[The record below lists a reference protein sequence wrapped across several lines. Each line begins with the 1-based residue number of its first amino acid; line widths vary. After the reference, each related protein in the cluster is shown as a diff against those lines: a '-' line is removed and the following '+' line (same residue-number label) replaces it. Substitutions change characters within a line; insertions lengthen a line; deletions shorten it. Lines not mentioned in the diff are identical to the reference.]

1 MVTANTNSTR
11 SKLRLRASISLDG
24 YTAGPQQSKNNPLG
38 LGGMRLHQWA
48 FELAAMRAMLGLGD
62 GGIIN
67 DSTPI
72 IEQHFANVGASIMGR
87 NMFGPVRGDWDTDTP
102 WDGWWGDN
110 PPFHH
115 PVFVLTQHARAPLN
129 MEGGTTF
136 YFVTDGIESALHQA
150 RQAAAGKDISIAGGA
165 QTAQQ
170 FLRAGLV
177 DEMTLSLVPVLLG
190 SGERLFVNQGDDLH
204 GLKLVQT
211 IATPEVVHLKFAK
224 P

>member
-1 MVTANTNSTR
+1 M
-11 SKLRLRASISLDG
+11 SKLRLRASMSLDG
-24 YTAGPQQSKNNPLG
+24 FTAGPQQSKNHPLG

-48 FELAAMRAMLGLGD
+48 FELAAFRTMLGMGD
-62 GGIIN
+62 GGIVN

-72 IEQHFANVGASIMGR
+72 IEQQFHNVGASIMGR
-87 NMFGPVRGDWDTDTP
+87 NMFSPLRGPWLDEEWK
-102 WDGWWGDN
+102 GWWGDT

-115 PVFVLTQHARAPLN
+115 PVFVLTHHARAPLVLK
-129 MEGGTTF
+129 GGTTF
-136 YFVTDGIESALHQA
+136 YFITDGIESALRQA
-150 RQAAAGKDISIAGGA
+150 RQAAAGKDVSIGGGA

-177 DEMTLSLVPVLLG
+177 DEMTLSLVPILLG

-204 GLKLVQT
+204 GLKLTQT
-211 IATPEVVHLKFAK
+211 IATPEVVHLKFAR